1 MRRPGLITRR
11 NLIRAGLAA
20 PFVLPKSA
28 VAASLHA
35 GSGRTFLGGARPFPP
50 IPAGYTL
57 NSQGFLVDG
66 GGNLFEFLETPDGT
80 QYEQGSDGAYLFG
93 PAP

>member
-1 MRRPGLITRR
+1 MRRGISRR
-11 NLIRAGLAA
+11 NLIRCGVLA
-20 PFVLPKSA
+20 PLVLPKYA
-28 VAASLHA
+28 EALTAKQVL
-35 GSGRTFLGGARPFPP
+35 TDLGGARPFPP

-66 GGNLFEFLETPDGT
+66 GGNLFEFLKTPDGT